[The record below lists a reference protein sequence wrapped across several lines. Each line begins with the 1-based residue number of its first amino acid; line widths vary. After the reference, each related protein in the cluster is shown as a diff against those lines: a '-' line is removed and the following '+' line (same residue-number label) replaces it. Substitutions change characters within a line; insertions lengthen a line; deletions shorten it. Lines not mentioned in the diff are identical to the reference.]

1 MEKPGGRS
9 EGGRLETHLAT
20 LEPEIPQVEEGRVS
34 GVETVG
40 FGGWN
45 DDVLQGEIPGW
56 NVVGIDGCFQKW
68 RYPPYHPF

>member
-40 FGGWN
+40 FGG
-45 DDVLQGEIPGW
+45 
-56 NVVGIDGCFQKW
+56 
-68 RYPPYHPF
+68 